1 MRNMSFIF
9 ISVLLISCSKE
20 ANEDISGSPLM
31 LCADK
36 KNKEVCDLIHDGA
49 FCSRLRADSL
59 RTLVIQSRE
68 KNVKNAYAALTNLD
82 DYKACLDNTI
92 LAQSVRRKSD
102 EVSRFYAVANISD
115 YQNKIVRETKGIRP
129 EINLWRYTKT
139 GNTDYWESMVNGVD
153 MAEHVHNDVY
163 TAMMAEAGNSG
174 IDEAKKIADLLLD
187 RTEFLNDLP
196 PEVFEL
202 YVLYYLESGDDF
214 KSAVWNG
221 LYAEYVK
228 NNPGINIHY
237 FKSYKKM
244 QNSTLDKAQKLVDS
258 IIFDTDWIGL
268 KISELKNVIT

>member
-9 ISVLLISCSKE
+9 MSVLLISCSNE

-31 LCADK
+31 LCEDE

-59 RTLVIQSRE
+59 RTLVIQSRK
-68 KNVKNAYAALTNLD
+68 KNVKNAYAALTTLD
-82 DYKACLDNTI
+82 DYKACLENAI

-102 EVSRFYAVANISD
+102 EVSRFYAIANISD

-139 GNTDYWESMVNGVD
+139 GNADYWESMVNGVD

-163 TAMMAEAGNSG
+163 TAMMAEAGNRG
-174 IDEAKKIADLLLD
+174 IDEAKKIADLLLG

-268 KISELKNVIT
+268 RISELKNVIT

>member
-1 MRNMSFIF
+1 MRNISLIF
-9 ISVLLISCSKE
+9 ITLLLISCSDE
-20 ANEDISGSPLM
+20 GNEDISGSPLM
-31 LCADK
+31 LCEDK
-36 KNKEVCDLIHDGA
+36 NNKEICDLTHDGA
-49 FCSRLRADSL
+49 FCSRQRADSL
-59 RTLVIQSRE
+59 RTLVIQSRN
-68 KNVKNAYAALTNLD
+68 KSVKNAYAALTTLD
-82 DYKACLDNTI
+82 DYKACLENAI

-102 EVSRFYAVANISD
+102 EVSRFYAIANIPD

-139 GNTDYWESMVNGVD
+139 GNSDYWESMVNGVG
-153 MAEHVHNDVY
+153 MAENVHNDVY
-163 TAMMAEAGNSG
+163 TVMMAEAGNRS
-174 IDEAKKIADLLLD
+174 INEAKKIADLLLG

-202 YVLYYLESGDDF
+202 YVLYYLESGENF

-237 FKSYKKM
+237 FKSHKKM
-244 QNSTLDKAQKLVDS
+244 QDPALYKAQKLVDS
-258 IIFDTDWIGL
+258 IIFDTDWMGL